1 MKKHLVALAAFTTL
15 SLPALAEVSANLAL
29 TSNYKFR
36 GQDQTSNKPAF
47 SGGFDYE
54 AGGFYIGN
62 WNSSIGFTDAGI
74 EMDLYGGYKVDLGGV
89 ELDVGALLYYYPQK
103 EKDANLNTTEIYF
116 GASFGVFSAKYS
128 HAVSSKW
135 FGVEDGRG
143 TGYLD
148 LSVSVPL
155 SDTISLDAHYGLSRF
170 SSGAKSAG
178 LVNYGDYKIGASFDL
193 GNGFSASAA
202 YVGANKKNVYG
213 DINKGRVI
221 FTISKA
227 L

>member
-47 SGGFDYE
+47 SGGFDYS
-54 AGGFYIGN
+54 ADGFYIGN

-74 EMDLYGGYKVDLGGV
+74 EMDFYGGYKFEVGGV
-89 ELDVGALLYYYPQK
+89 GLDVGALLYYYPQK
-103 EKDANLNTTEIYF
+103 DEATKLNTTEIYF
-116 GASFGVFSAKYS
+116 GASFDIVSVKYS
-128 HAVSSKW
+128 HAVSNKW

-148 LSVSVPL
+148 LAVNVPVTDSITL
-155 SDTISLDAHYGLSRF
+155 NAHYGLTRF

-178 LVNYGDYKIGASFDL
+178 LVNYGDYKIGATFDI
-193 GNGFSASAA
+193 GNGFSAAAA